1 MRRKEMRNNLIL
13 EMFFQSKMGVAEFAE
28 WLTTQPAPC
37 FFVKFEDA
45 RRNVSLILRGKPTAV
60 NLENP
65 HSRVYIDIAERL
77 KKHPHYISEKR
88 YRYTPIQEILDG
100 PAPSFYLDEETI
112 RGLIYRKMRER
123 RKSL

>member
-13 EMFFQSKMGVAEFAE
+13 EMFFQSKMGVNQFAK
-28 WLTTQPAPC
+28 WLTEQPAPR
-37 FFVKFEDA
+37 FFVEFEDA
-45 RRNVSLILRGKPTAV
+45 RRNVSLILRGKPAAV

-65 HSRVYIDIAERL
+65 HSRVYIDIEERL

-88 YRYTPIQEILDG
+88 YRYTPIQDILDE
-100 PAPSFYLDEETI
+100 PAPSFYLDEETV

-123 RKSL
+123 RKRL